1 MSEVRSEFYEHN
13 PTEYDESK
21 LELLSSFFSQV
32 ESLDENQIISHI
44 ESLPVEGAHKEA
56 LVRSVEGDRSEVD
69 KIIRSNQDFKIWM
82 VNVPPE
88 LNSNQK
94 YAWMYGVS
102 DTVGEAVKRN
112 AEDLHSTIFDNPLL
126 TPPPGFT
133 IEATPPIVWINPIK
147 SSNMPRPKDDEGMDE
162 FYIFQ
167 IPKSNEEAE
176 IDDFHQELV
185 LNGEVIDR
193 NARVGLNRLKALF
206 DMDKEVLS
214 ELEDNIEYYSRLHLE
229 GHNQGHFVGPW
240 PLDQTKKDHP
250 VYDFIE
256 ELRACLCAVEMQRS
270 TNGRPEAAEA
280 LAVQLLTSRMLV
292 HGLNAYNLE
301 EKTRTRQEVREIV
314 VPTILFEHLLKDN
327 AIVIDNSKMQ
337 LNTKVMVQSMYSLLK
352 EIHDVERIAYVN
364 SDSNLLHEF
373 TVNKLKESF
382 PEGNYSEN
390 MNMVLKKANSV
401 LT

>member
-1 MSEVRSEFYEHN
+1 MSEVRSEFYEYN

-21 LELLSSFFSQV
+21 LELLSSVFSQV
-32 ESLDENQIISHI
+32 ESLDENQIISNI
-44 ESLPVEGAHKEA
+44 YGLPIDDAQKQA
-56 LVRSVEGDRSEVD
+56 LVKSVQGDRSEVD

-94 YAWMYGVS
+94 YAWMYGIS
-102 DTVGEAVKRN
+102 DNVGEAIRRD
-112 AEDLHSTIFDNPLL
+112 AEKLHYTIFDNPIL

-133 IEATPPIVWINPIK
+133 LEATPPIVWINPIE

-167 IPKSNEEAE
+167 IPKSSQETE

-193 NARVGLNRLKALF
+193 NARAGLNRFKALF
-206 DMDKEVLS
+206 DIDNEVLS
-214 ELEDNIEYYSRLHLE
+214 ELENNIEYYSRLHLE

-240 PLDQTKKDHP
+240 PLDQVKKDHP

-256 ELRACLCAVEMQRS
+256 ELRACLCAVEMLRS
-270 TNGRPEAAEA
+270 IGDKSEATEA
-280 LAVQLLTSRMLV
+280 LAVQLLTSRLLV
-292 HGLNAYNLE
+292 HGLSAYNQE

-314 VPTILFEHLLKDN
+314 VPTILFEHLLKDS
-327 AIVIDNSKMQ
+327 AITINDSKMQ
-337 LNTKVMVQSMYSLLK
+337 LNTKAMVSSMHNLLK

-364 SDSNLLHEF
+364 SDSSLLHEF

-382 PEGNYSEN
+382 PDGNYSEN

-401 LT
+401 SA